1 MQVCIDQTKNSHRT
15 VFSLIVWSKK
25 KKKEGVSPE
34 HDVTPM
40 ASDHLPLRLARLF
53 LIFPS
58 QLVKNKKKTRDP
70 IMMSSRDLSLLR
82 RALRYKRDMGEVSC
96 GFFCVWACVRVIGVQ
111 AKNPIFLLKKKKLFN
126 RQILSH
132 WDRLPLELRQTIQ
145 WMADRQQA
153 HDRLKRG
160 WEKNTMSRLQRRLP
174 ILSSSTATKRRLRQ
188 VVHWFTPATL
198 STM

>member
-1 MQVCIDQTKNSHRT
+1 M
-15 VFSLIVWSKK
+15 
-25 KKKEGVSPE
+25 SPE

-58 QLVKNKKKTRDP
+58 QLAKNKKKHATP
-70 IMMSSRDLSLLR
+70 SWCPPEI
-82 RALRYKRDMGEVSC
+82 
-96 GFFCVWACVRVIGVQ
+96 WACYVGPSVTSETWERWAVGSFVYVRACV
-111 AKNPIFLLKKKKLFN
+111 LLASKPKTPFFYIKKKLFN

-188 VVHWFTPATL
+188 VLQWFTPATL

>member
-1 MQVCIDQTKNSHRT
+1 
-15 VFSLIVWSKK
+15 
-25 KKKEGVSPE
+25 
-34 HDVTPM
+34 M

-58 QLVKNKKKTRDP
+58 QLAKNKKKKRDP

-82 RALRYKRDMGEVSC
+82 RALRYERDMGEVSC
-96 GFFCVWACVRVIGVQ
+96 GFFCVCACVRVIGVQ
-111 AKNPIFLLKKKKLFN
+111 AKKPIFLYKKKLLN
-126 RQILSH
+126 RHILSH

-188 VVHWFTPATL
+188 VL
-198 STM
+198 Y